1 MITRTVKYTNVV
13 FVVLGEDLSV
23 TKVEKT
29 IPGKHDTKSAEKYFK
44 KNSIEYAKIL
54 SVESADVLTA
64 MDEETW
70 LKYAKPVTERYVKVA
85 DR

>member
-1 MITRTVKYTNVV
+1 MITRTVKYTKVIIA
-13 FVVLGEDLSV
+13 VLAEDLTVS
-23 TKVEKT
+23 KVEKT
-29 IPGKHDTKSAEKYFK
+29 IPGKLDAKQAAKYLTKNNVDF
-44 KNSIEYAKIL
+44 AKVL
-54 SVESADVLTA
+54 SVESADILTA